1 MISNTIGM
9 GEGFGTGGNRTGGR
23 ISGIMMIQM
32 RPHRADV
39 LERSAAKGTSVT
51 VLPMMLP

>member
-9 GEGFGTGGNRTGGR
+9 GKGFGTGGNGTGR
-23 ISGIMMIQM
+23 RVSRIMMIQM

-39 LERSAAKGTSVT
+39 LKGSAAKGASVT
-51 VLPMMLP
+51 VLAMVLP